1 MISRLLIAGLTAG
14 LVLGAG
20 LLAGAPGAAA
30 RPMTP
35 AERRH
40 MPLSPDMPGC
50 ADPSVLARI
59 SSRFAAREWKYW
71 DSGLSIANFERVS
84 EIGYRSNGLDY
95 VPRRYCTARAVMS
108 NGSMHKVTYAIASD
122 LGWLGVIGYGVE
134 WCVDGLDRNHAY
146 GGHCRAARP

>member
-1 MISRLLIAGLTAG
+1 MTSHKLIAGLTAS
-14 LVLGAG
+14 LALGAG
-20 LLAGAPGAAA
+20 LLAVAPAAAA

-40 MPLSPDMPGC
+40 MPLSPDMPAC
-50 ADPSVLARI
+50 ADPGILAKI
-59 SSRFAAREWKYW
+59 SGRFASREWNYW
-71 DSGLSIANFERVS
+71 DSGLSIASFDRIS

-95 VPRRYCTARAVMS
+95 VPRRYCTARAIMS
-108 NGSMHKVTYAIASD
+108 NGSTHKVTYAIASD
-122 LGWLGVIGYGVE
+122 LGWLGVLGYGVD